1 MGGHQVFVGV
11 TRGVH
16 VVREWV
22 EADNRDVLGLL
33 SYDDLTTHDM
43 MIDTMTQVCQVM
55 R

>member
-1 MGGHQVFVGV
+1 MGGHQVLVGV

-33 SYDDLTTHDM
+33 SYDDLQVTTHEM
-43 MIDTMTQVCQVM
+43 MIRYNDM